1 MPYTNC
7 NACGAKAL
15 VGATRCP
22 RCQAP
27 FVSYDIKG
35 ERVPTVNCP
44 NCGVQ
49 RPVAIGVCP
58 NCLTSTAPAGA
69 RLTRG
74 LVVIGLGIALIMAV
88 GYVISRRVD
97 RANGAAR
104 AASTTAALNAAAEPI
119 VSRDSATRDTADS
132 GSLATA
138 TRPVV
143 TAPAITPDA
152 AAPIQH
158 APSAP
163 AARAPTATPVT
174 SAPVRPPSGA
184 PPATHMAVIDPATI
198 PPKPAPPPKIAVPD
212 TGVWEFAVANT
223 WVRVRSAPSRESEML
238 RMVDSAQRVRL
249 GPPQSG
255 WRPVRV
261 GVDRGWVDPRL
272 FTVVPAPRP

>member
-7 NACGAKAL
+7 AACGAKAL

-27 FVSYDIKG
+27 FVSYDAVG

-49 RPVAIGVCP
+49 RPAAIGVCP

-74 LVVIGLGIALIMAV
+74 LVLAGVAVAMIVAV
-88 GYVISRRVD
+88 GYLISRRVD
-97 RANGAAR
+97 HTKQSAVATVSADSSTLAPSADSSAAVAADSVR
-104 AASTTAALNAAAEPI
+104 DSLTTSPSASTPIAESPTKTGAASTPPPPVVAARPAPSPTVAPRPVASDTKPP
-119 VSRDSATRDTADS
+119 TAD
-132 GSLATA
+132 
-138 TRPVV
+138 
-143 TAPAITPDA
+143 PAM
-152 AAPIQH
+152 
-158 APSAP
+158 
-163 AARAPTATPVT
+163 V
-174 SAPVRPPSGA
+174 
-184 PPATHMAVIDPATI
+184 
-198 PPKPAPPPKIAVPD
+198 PPKPAPPPVVAVSD
-212 TGVWEFAVANT
+212 SGVWEYAVATT
-223 WVRVRSAPSRESEML
+223 WVRVRSAPSTKSDVL

-249 GPPQSG
+249 GPPVSG

-272 FTVVPAPRP
+272 FTIVAAPKP